1 MTSMPSAV
9 PGTAGS
15 AAPHNASGIPAPG
28 SGTAPSTLRLTLLH
42 ARYVLVETFRVP
54 IAVIGTVVFPA
65 LALLF
70 FVVPQRA
77 VADDPLYA
85 TQAVISVCVFA
96 VMTNALFSFGL
107 NISENR
113 EKPWDPYLRTL
124 PAPGVARVLAQ
135 ILSTGALGIVAIV
148 PVVVIGGLFT
158 AAEAPPLRIVAGLA
172 ALAASAVP
180 FMLIGTAVG
189 YAFPFKAA
197 IAVIQIV
204 MFALAFIGG
213 LFLPPILFADWL
225 DAISRFT
232 PSRQAREFVIWAVSG
247 GPLEWW
253 VWVGILVWTVAMLAL
268 SLVLYQRDEGKRYR

>member
-1 MTSMPSAV
+1 MTSSPTAAHGSAGSTAPRHAPGMRV
-9 PGTAGS
+9 PG
-15 AAPHNASGIPAPG
+15 AATP
-28 SGTAPSTLRLTLLH
+28 PSTLRLTLLH
-42 ARYVLVETFRVP
+42 ARYGLVETFRVP
-54 IAVIGTVVFPA
+54 IAVIGTIVFPA

-77 VADDPLYA
+77 VADNPLYA
-85 TQAVISVCVFA
+85 TQAVISLCVFA

-107 NISENR
+107 TISENR

-124 PAPGVARVLAQ
+124 PAPGIARVLAQ
-135 ILSTGALGIVAIV
+135 ILSTGALGIVAVV
-148 PVVVIGGLFT
+148 PVVVVGGLFT
-158 AAEAPPLRIVAGLA
+158 AAEAPPLRIAAGLA
-172 ALAASAVP
+172 ALAVSAVP

-189 YAFPFKAA
+189 YAFSFKAA

-225 DAISRFT
+225 DTISLFT
-232 PSRQAREFVIWAVSG
+232 PSRQAREFVIWAVAG

-253 VWVGILVWTVAMLAL
+253 VWVGILAWTVAMLAL
-268 SLVLYQRDEGKRYR
+268 SLVLYRRDEGKRYR